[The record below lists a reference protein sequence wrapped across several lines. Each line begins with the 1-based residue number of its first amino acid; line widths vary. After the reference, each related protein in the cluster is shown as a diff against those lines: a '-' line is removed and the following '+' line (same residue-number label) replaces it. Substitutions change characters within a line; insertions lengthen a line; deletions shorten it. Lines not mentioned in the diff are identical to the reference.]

1 MDPLMSAGGFWV
13 WEVDGA
19 YFGVPLQNYWGWW
32 LTTFVTFLLFLI
44 LGRALFSKPEPQSTW
59 FDQLAI
65 ASYLLIGLSN
75 TIFLIEVGMGGPG
88 LAGLFAMLPWVLL
101 SWSTRKQTEHSL

>member
-1 MDPLMSAGGFWV
+1 MTAWDLVMDPLMVAGGHWV
-13 WEVDGA
+13 WEVEGV

-44 LGRALFSKPEPQSTW
+44 FGGANLSRPEPNAAW
-59 FDQLAI
+59 FQQLAV
-65 ASYLLIGLSN
+65 ASYLVIGLSN
-75 TIFLIEVGMGGPG
+75 IIFTIEVGMGGPG

-101 SWSTRKQTEHSL
+101 SWKNG